1 MFAKISTGKLVH
13 FLFMLVMVVPLIAG
27 CAPAATVTQVV
38 VPPTSA
44 PVTQPTTA
52 SVVQPTTAPAVQ
64 PTAVPAT
71 ATTAPAAKKTFVF
84 GRYMDAI
91 TPDPVMNDA
100 NADIWYM
107 QQYYSGLLRFKPD
120 NTVEADLAESWDI
133 SSDGLTYTF
142 HIRPGV
148 KFADGTPITGAD
160 WQWSMDRCRDPK
172 NGIWSFTMDAVDSVE
187 ASDSTVIFHLKN
199 PYVPFLY
206 SAAMFNCV
214 VMPAKE
220 VEAAGGWENFMLH
233 PIGSGPFIMKEWVKG
248 DHMLLVRNPYYWETG
263 KPILD
268 EILVK
273 TITDD
278 NARILALQKGDVDAI
293 NYPPFSRVAD
303 LSKDPNI
310 KIIQFPSTYTNYLV
324 LNIRNAPLDK
334 FEVREA
340 LSYALDRQAM
350 IKTINFGVGEP
361 ATNFRPKGS
370 LYFDT
375 SLPGWPYDVAKAK
388 QLMTQAGYPNGFT
401 LTLDIASGSVQN
413 KQIATLVQAMWGQ
426 IGVKLTINELEKG
439 LYNQNYYANKFQ
451 VHIAG
456 WTDDIPD
463 PSEEI
468 TYAMVGTN
476 NGAFHTGYNDE
487 TVNKLAADAVTET
500 DPAKRQAM
508 YYQIQEAFN
517 KSLHIIPMWWEPY
530 LVMTRTNVSNFEQT
544 PLGIYIWRDLD
555 VTR

>member
-1 MFAKISTGKLVH
+1 MFEKISTGKLVN
-13 FLFMLVMVVPLIAG
+13 FLIMLVLIVPLIAG
-27 CAPAATVTQVV
+27 CSPAATPAPAAG
-38 VPPTSA
+38 
-44 PVTQPTTA
+44 QPTTA
-52 SVVQPTTAPAVQ
+52 SAVQ
-64 PTAVPAT
+64 
-71 ATTAPAAKKTFVF
+71 ATTAPENPTAATSGKKTFVF

-120 NTVEADLAESWDI
+120 NTVEADLAEKWDI
-133 SSDGLTYTF
+133 SPDGLTYTF
-142 HIRPGV
+142 HLRPGG

-160 WQWSMDRCRDPK
+160 WQWSLDRCRDPK
-172 NGIWSFTMDAVDSVE
+172 NGIWSFTMEAVDKVE
-187 ASDSTVIFHLKN
+187 ASDTTVIFHLKT

-206 SAAMFNCV
+206 SAALFNCV

-220 VEAAGGWENFMLH
+220 VEAAGGWEKFMLH

-248 DHMLLVRNPYYWETG
+248 DHMLLVRNPYYWEKG
-263 KPILD
+263 KPVLD

-293 NYPPFSRVAD
+293 NYPPFSRIAD
-303 LSKDPNI
+303 LSKDPNL
-310 KIIQFPSTYTNYLV
+310 KVLQFPSTYTNYIV

-334 FEVREA
+334 VEVRQA
-340 LSYALDRQAM
+340 LSYAIDRNAL
-350 IKTINFGVGEP
+350 IKTINFGIGEP

-370 LYFDT
+370 LYFD
-375 SLPGWPYDVAKAK
+375 SDLPGWPYDVAKAK
-388 QLMTQAGYPNGFT
+388 QLLAQAGYPDGFDVT
-401 LTLDIASGSVQN
+401 MEIVSGRVQN
-413 KQIATLVQAMWGQ
+413 KQIATLVQAMWAQ
-426 IGVKLTINELEKG
+426 IGVKLTIKEVESG
-439 LYNQNYYANKFQ
+439 LYNDNYYKNNFEI
-451 VHIAG
+451 HLEG

-463 PSEEI
+463 PSEEV

-476 NGAFHTGYNDE
+476 NGAFHTGFNSE
-487 TVNKLAADAVTET
+487 EVNTLVQDAVKET
-500 DPAKRQAM
+500 DTAKRQDM
-508 YYQIQEAFN
+508 YYKIQQAFYDN
-517 KSLHIIPMWWEPY
+517 LPFIPLWWEPY
-530 LVMTRTNVSNFEQT
+530 LVMTRTNVSNFAQT